1 MLRERKGY
9 VDDIR
14 AAEGTYAE
22 LRADKGRWNS
32 EHEDV
37 LGLME
42 MLWEL
47 WWNQV
52 HRVLIPKNTVE
63 GENEVRRHVKVAHR
77 LLLDC
82 ERKMS
87 FLEVRNDKDTEIA
100 DRYMKVYDNL
110 YALVSCRSLEHMSL
124 YLEWD
129 KAENEKV
136 WFDNMDVLRP
146 IFHYS
151 NIAVLDRN
159 YRFVAKKMPTGTG
172 KSYSDAFIIAFIYGQ
187 DINAD
192 VLKVVGNPK
201 LVSATISTVVQLMTS
216 RRYAKVFPNF
226 RKFHGMEGKIINNMF
241 KICSYSDGE
250 LSIVGSS
257 KPFNLL
263 CISKETPIDGVR
275 VQFLFL
281 DDICRAKD
289 AGNIKEHDKDIERFD
304 MTWFKR
310 NYDLMRFVVFIG
322 GTAYSIYDIISRL
335 IRRYSNNTFRET
347 NFKHALTN
355 ENADAVFISIP
366 KLDYDTDQSL
376 FPKKFP
382 TALARIDRA
391 RDYQTFMAMEQQKP
405 LPPDGTP
412 FYWDRLQIYESIPK
426 ENRLPYCWA
435 SIDPPRTG
443 KNYLAMGIKTLVE
456 DENGKIGHFLVDAIF
471 RRETFK
477 DCLDDIV
484 AKVEKHHIT
493 KLLLEINVETSGGAL
508 LKEKFRQRGINYC
521 EILEK
526 YTWENKDNKIAGSK
540 TRIINNN
547 WYPKEELYARSSE
560 VGQYMENIV
569 TYSFT
574 QKNDFDDAIDNE
586 AMYTEKFIS
595 DKPSENR
602 VLILNMR

>member
-1 MLRERKGY
+1 MSEKVAYVEQIRE
-9 VDDIR
+9 
-14 AAEGTYAE
+14 AEGLYGA
-22 LRADKGRWNS
+22 LRADKAKWNS
-32 EHEDV
+32 EHEVV

-52 HRVLIPKNTVE
+52 HRVLIPQNTVE
-63 GENEVRRHVKVAHR
+63 GENEVRRHIKVAHR

-82 ERKMS
+82 ERKLS
-87 FLEVRNDKDTEIA
+87 FLKVGNEKEAEVVN
-100 DRYMKVYDNL
+100 RYMKVYDNL

-129 KAENEKV
+129 KPENEKV
-136 WFDNMDVLRP
+136 WAESMDVLRP

-151 NIAVLDRN
+151 NIAVLDRS
-159 YRFVAKKMPTGTG
+159 YRFVAKRLPTGTG
-172 KSYSDAFIIAFIYGQ
+172 KSFSDAFIIAFIFGQ

-216 RRYAKVFPNF
+216 KRYAKVFPNF
-226 RKFHGMEGKIINNMF
+226 RKFHEMEGKLINNMF
-241 KICSYSDGE
+241 KICSYTDGE

-310 NYDLMRFVVFIG
+310 NYDLMRFVIFIG

-347 NFKHALTN
+347 SFKHAFTN
-355 ENADAVFISIP
+355 EKGDAVFIAIP
-366 KLDYDTDQSL
+366 KLDYETDQSL

-382 TALARIDRA
+382 TSLARIDRA
-391 RDYQTFMAMEQQKP
+391 RDYHTFMAMEQQKP
-405 LPPDGTP
+405 LPPEGTP
-412 FYWDRLQIYESIPK
+412 FYWDRLQIYENIPK
-426 ENRLPYCWA
+426 EGRLPYCWA

-443 KNYLAMGIKTLVE
+443 KNFLAMGIKALVE
-456 DENGKIGHFLVDAIF
+456 DKNGKIGHFLVDCVF

-477 DCLDDIV
+477 DCLGDIV

-521 EILEK
+521 EIVEK
-526 YTWENKDNKIAGSK
+526 YTWENKDNKIAGMK
-540 TRIINNN
+540 TEIIANN

-560 VGQYMENIV
+560 MGQYMENMV

-586 AMYTEKFIS
+586 AMYTADFIPN
-595 DKPSENR
+595 KPVENR
-602 VLILNMR
+602 MQILNMR